1 MYFPYNVIT
10 WRIKKCYG
18 ILNEEILYQAKRNN
32 YFSNCAQSRI
42 RDILTFHGYLEMSE
56 GDKTKVRQYLFL
68 KMFDAIKEGGMHFLV
83 YGEFKKVTSDE
94 DKLRE
99 VLVAAKEGDT
109 DKLNKILDDL

>member
-1 MYFPYNVIT
+1 MMKLFTRKNITIAVTILLVVFVI
-10 WRIKKCYG
+10 Y
-18 ILNEEILYQAKRNN
+18 
-32 YFSNCAQSRI
+32 SR
-42 RDILTFHGYLEMSE
+42 TGLEMSE
-56 GDKTKVRQYLFL
+56 GDKTKVRQYILENG
-68 KMFDAIKEGGMHFLV
+68 DSIKEGGMHFLV

>member
-1 MYFPYNVIT
+1 MMKLFTRKNITIAVTILLVVFVIYT
-10 WRIKKCYG
+10 RTG
-18 ILNEEILYQAKRNN
+18 
-32 YFSNCAQSRI
+32 
-42 RDILTFHGYLEMSE
+42 LEMSE
-56 GDKTKVRQYLFL
+56 GDKTKVRQYLL
-68 KMFDAIKEGGMHFLV
+68 EKGDIIKEGGGSMHFLV

>member
-1 MYFPYNVIT
+1 MKKFFTRQNMTITVAILLVVYVMYSYNG
-10 WRIKKCYG
+10 K
-18 ILNEEILYQAKRNN
+18 
-32 YFSNCAQSRI
+32 
-42 RDILTFHGYLEMSE
+42 EMSE
-56 GDKTKVRQYLFL
+56 GDKTKLRQYLIE
-68 KMFDAIKEGGMHFLV
+68 KGDSIKKGGIHFLV

>member
-1 MYFPYNVIT
+1 MMKLFTRQNITIAVTILLVVFVI
-10 WRIKKCYG
+10 Y
-18 ILNEEILYQAKRNN
+18 
-32 YFSNCAQSRI
+32 SR
-42 RDILTFHGYLEMSE
+42 TGLEMSE
-56 GDKTKVRQYLFL
+56 GDKTKVREYLNENG
-68 KMFDAIKEGGMHFLV
+68 DAIKEGGIHFLV

>member
-1 MYFPYNVIT
+1 
-10 WRIKKCYG
+10 
-18 ILNEEILYQAKRNN
+18 
-32 YFSNCAQSRI
+32 
-42 RDILTFHGYLEMSE
+42 MSE
-56 GDKTKVRQYLFL
+56 GDKTKIRQYLVEHKDSL
-68 KMFDAIKEGGMHFLV
+68 STVPFLV

>member
-1 MYFPYNVIT
+1 
-10 WRIKKCYG
+10 
-18 ILNEEILYQAKRNN
+18 
-32 YFSNCAQSRI
+32 
-42 RDILTFHGYLEMSE
+42 MSE
-56 GDKTKVRQYLFL
+56 GDKTKVRQYLTENG
-68 KMFDAIKEGGMHFLV
+68 DAIKEGGMHFLV

>member
-1 MYFPYNVIT
+1 MKLFTRKNITIAVTILLVVFVI
-10 WRIKKCYG
+10 Y
-18 ILNEEILYQAKRNN
+18 
-32 YFSNCAQSRI
+32 SR
-42 RDILTFHGYLEMSE
+42 TGLEMSE
-56 GDKTKVRQYLFL
+56 GDKTKVRQYLL
-68 KMFDAIKEGGMHFLV
+68 ENGDSIKEGGMHFLV

>member
-1 MYFPYNVIT
+1 MMKLFTRQNITIAVTILLVVFVI
-10 WRIKKCYG
+10 Y
-18 ILNEEILYQAKRNN
+18 
-32 YFSNCAQSRI
+32 SR
-42 RDILTFHGYLEMSE
+42 TGLEMSE
-56 GDKTKVRQYLFL
+56 GDKTKVRQYLL
-68 KMFDAIKEGGMHFLV
+68 ENGDAIKEGGMHFLV